1 MPRNCALYEG
11 NSWAFRDKDKSTLPP
26 IFDLEGVPKKGQ
38 DSYGCGICV
47 APAGGREGDNAGAQ
61 AGTSGNDKF
70 KHYNNIATNF
80 LQELVGVGQSSS
92 GITQIKCLKGLIC
105 LEWLSRVKF

>member
-1 MPRNCALYEG
+1 M
-11 NSWAFRDKDKSTLPP
+11 
-26 IFDLEGVPKKGQ
+26 GVYVNIDHPSYIVMFIM

-61 AGTSGNDKF
+61 AGTSGNDKS

-80 LQELVGVGQSSS
+80 LQE
-92 GITQIKCLKGLIC
+92 T
-105 LEWLSRVKF
+105 